1 MFFNTVILKLVKT
14 KTNSK
19 YLIWYLDKFIRPL
32 ALIIPKMGGYVKT
45 FKVKD
50 QEKDKNNK
58 LMSFCVED
66 EKMQSY
72 LD

>member
-1 MFFNTVILKLVKT
+1 MIG
-14 KTNSK
+14 
-19 YLIWYLDKFIRPL
+19 YLDKFIKPL
-32 ALIIPKMGGYVKT
+32 ALIIPKMSGYVKT

-66 EKMQSY
+66 EK
-72 LD
+72 LLKIAKLFGLILKI